1 MIVQIQKFKGL
12 ILSFILSATLAATG
26 FFVSA
31 QEIPNNIPRYN
42 PTKPAATPPPRPTS
56 KPYIWDKEKEKSK
69 TKKRILNESDTP
81 AEKSLAVDTKV
92 NVSFCVSE
100 GTVRVNG
107 WDRNEIRAY
116 VSDGS
121 KVGFKVLQRSKQT
134 ESPIWVKILGFD
146 PSTTKEADAEEC
158 LSGSEIE
165 IDVPRNATVNIEG
178 IEINTTVESVRKVS
192 VHIAG
197 GNISLNDIAQ
207 GIEAV
212 TYQGGITVGRSDGA
226 VDLITTDGNI
236 VAYEVSPSEVGDIFK
251 AKTNKGMIMLDQI
264 EHGQIDISSNTG
276 SIRFNGAF
284 SSNGQYSFG
293 TQSGS
298 ILLTIPE
305 KSSCTIYAILAYGQF
320 NSEIPLVTEN
330 ISNPNGVKSLTGV
343 IGKGEAKLNLKTY
356 NGKIMIKKQ

>member
-1 MIVQIQKFKGL
+1 MPSPTPKP
-12 ILSFILSATLAATG
+12 T
-26 FFVSA
+26 
-31 QEIPNNIPRYN
+31 PNVKIY
-42 PTKPAATPPPRPTS
+42 TDK
-56 KPYIWDKEKEKSK
+56 DKEKSEEYK
-69 TKKRILNESDTP
+69 TKHRILNESDTP
-81 AEKSLAVDTKV
+81 AEKSIAVDAKV

-100 GTVRVNG
+100 GNVKVNG

-134 ESPIWVKILGFD
+134 GSPIWVKILGFD
-146 PSTTKEADAEEC
+146 PSTNKENDADEC

-165 IDVPRNATVNIEG
+165 IDVPRFATVNIKG
-178 IEINTTVESVRKVS
+178 IEIKTTVESVRKVS
-192 VHIAG
+192 VDIAG
-197 GNISLNDIAQ
+197 GDIFLNDIAQ

-212 TYQGGITVGRSDGA
+212 TYQGGITVGKSGGA
-226 VDLITTDGNI
+226 IALDTTDGNI
-236 VAYEVSPSEVGDIFK
+236 VVYEVSPSEVGDVFK
-251 AKTNKGMIMLDQI
+251 AKTNKGMIMLEQI
-264 EHGQIDISSNTG
+264 EHGQIDVSSNSG

-298 ILLTIPE
+298 ILLSIPKE
-305 KSSCTIYAILAYGQF
+305 SSCTIYAILGYGQF
-320 NSEIPLVTEN
+320 NSEIELITEN

-356 NGKIMIKKQ
+356 NGKIHIKKQ